1 MRRGTETGIGRPAGQ
16 RDNADPSPTGAAGV
30 ASSFAALLEDAL
42 GRLGAAATAG
52 RTPVFDLFRHS
63 SESVLLLSPDGTVL
77 SLNPAARRLGG
88 TASAIG
94 VPIWDAPRAPSSDS
108 GRASLRAAVQ
118 VAAMGSPV
126 RYDVEVAGE
135 AGPVILDLALSPVK
149 GQDGRVELILLEGR
163 DVTTSRKAE
172 HQLRESEQRYNR
184 IVAIAADA
192 IVSMDSEFR
201 ITLFNQG
208 AEQIFGYSTHEVL
221 GRPIDILLPES
232 VASKHQAHVE
242 GFAASSVV
250 ARRMGERAQIFG
262 RRKNGEVFPA
272 EASISKL
279 TIGGRP
285 SYTAMLRDVSERWAR
300 DQERARLLAVANK
313 AREEAESAGARIA
326 FLSEA
331 SDALNE
337 TLGYDQTLRA
347 LSRLMVPRM
356 AVFCLI
362 DVLEEGQPRRVEAL
376 HADPAMSDL
385 MEKLRTL
392 PLSGDEPFWSRR
404 ALQRGEAELTK
415 EVTASYLESV
425 ARDAEHLERLRSLD
439 PRSCICV
446 PLIARDQT
454 LGAIT
459 LVRDASMPAFTSD
472 DLFLIQNVAWRA
484 ALAIENAHLFRRSQE
499 SAAQRDHM
507 LGVVSHDLGNALSAI
522 ALHAAALR
530 GPAGERAA
538 ERTELATTMRESI
551 ELMRRL
557 IRDLLDIS
565 SIEAGRLSIEPEPV
579 DAVLCLARAIH
590 MFEATAAGRSV
601 AIELSSPDELP
612 TIRADESRVLQVLS
626 NLIVN
631 ALKHT
636 EPGGRVSI
644 AAEPADKAVV
654 FTVSDTGRGI
664 PAEDVPRIFDRFFH
678 ARRSGEGGG
687 AGLGLAISRGI
698 VEAHGGRIWVETSPG
713 TGATFRFTI
722 PAADEK
728 PRRPSDNG
736 G

>member
-1 MRRGTETGIGRPAGQ
+1 VSNSAETGVGRPPGQ
-16 RDNADPSPTGAAGV
+16 PGAADTAPPLKGGRPR
-30 ASSFAALLEDAL
+30 ADRLLAEAL
-42 GRLGAAATAG
+42 GRLSAGSAHGSTGA
-52 RTPVFDLFRHS
+52 FDLFRHS
-63 SESVLLLSPDGTVL
+63 SEIVLLLAPDGTIL
-77 SLNPAARRLGG
+77 ELNPAARRLGG
-88 TASAIG
+88 TSDAIG
-94 VPIWDAPRAPSSDS
+94 VPIWSAPKAPAGDSARAT
-108 GRASLRAAVQ
+108 LRAAVQ

-126 RYDVEVAGE
+126 RYDVEVNGDPD
-135 AGPVILDLALSPVK
+135 PVTLDLVLTPVPGK
-149 GQDGRVELILLEGR
+149 DGRVELILLEGR
-163 DVTTSRKAE
+163 DVTASRQSE

-192 IVSMDSEFR
+192 IVSMDTDSR

-232 VASKHQAHVE
+232 AASKHHSHIE
-242 GFAASSVV
+242 SFAASSVV
-250 ARRMGERAQIFG
+250 ARRMGERSQIFG

-272 EASISKL
+272 EASISKVM
-279 TIGGRP
+279 IGGRP
-285 SYTAMLRDVSERWAR
+285 SYTAMLRDVSDGWAR
-300 DQERARLLAVANK
+300 DQERARLLAEATR
-313 AREEAESAGARIA
+313 AREEAESARERIA
-326 FLSEA
+326 FVAES

-347 LSRLMVPRM
+347 LGRLLVPRV
-356 AVFCLI
+356 ATFCLI
-362 DVLEEGQPRRVEAL
+362 DVIEDGQPRRVEAL
-376 HADPAMSDL
+376 HADPAMADL
-385 MEKLRTL
+385 IDALRAW
-392 PLSGDEPFWSRR
+392 PLSADGPFWSRR
-404 ALQRGEAELTK
+404 ALQAGMAELTQAVND
-415 EVTASYLESV
+415 EYLKSV
-425 ARDAEHLERLRSLD
+425 ARDVEHLEMLRSLK

-459 LVRDASMPAFTSD
+459 VGRDGASPPFTAD
-472 DLFLIQNVAWRA
+472 DLNLMQNIAWRA
-484 ALAIENAHLFRRSQE
+484 ALAIENARLFRRSQE

-522 ALHAAALR
+522 SLHAAALR

-538 ERTELATTMRESI
+538 ERIELATTMRESI
-551 ELMRRL
+551 DWMRRL

-565 SIEAGRLSIEPEPV
+565 SIEAGRLSIEPQPV
-579 DAVLCLARAIH
+579 DAVLSLARATH

-601 AIELSSPDELP
+601 TIHVLAPDELP
-612 TIRADESRVLQVLS
+612 SIQADEARVMQVLA

-636 EPGGRVSI
+636 EAGGTITV
-644 AAEPADKAVV
+644 AAEPADMAVV
-654 FTVSDTGRGI
+654 FTVSDTGPGI

-678 ARRSGEGGG
+678 ARRSGDGGG

-713 TGATFRFTI
+713 AGATFRFTI
-722 PAADEK
+722 PAAAEK
-728 PRRPSDNG
+728 PRRPSDLG